1 MQSMFGHVS
10 ISQTLESSKV
20 KNMRLVL
27 ESPTKLETSWDIS
40 KATQRPWRTNSDQP
54 GLGL

>member
-1 MQSMFGHVS
+1 MLENAVDVS
-10 ISQTLESSKV
+10 TSLTLESSKV
-20 KNMRLVL
+20 KNLRL

>member
-10 ISQTLESSKV
+10 TSLTLESSKV
-20 KNMRLVL
+20 KNLRLVL